1 MKKLT
6 VLCILAALG
15 FSSLHAQ
22 NTETPSHSAYDQQQ
36 NTMRN
41 QQSVDHDFRQQDR
54 QAFVNSVANT
64 NKLRSKLAEA
74 WQSLGMKPQAA
85 QAVANAYKPNLAGNV
100 HHADLHGKSGQEVA
114 AMLQSALAKKDY
126 MLANQTLIDYQR
138 EQMHLGSNSSP
149 TGRH

>member
-6 VLCILAALG
+6 AICTLLVLGSA
-15 FSSLHAQ
+15 SLHAQ
-22 NTETPSHSAYDQQQ
+22 NTEDPSHSAYDLQQ

-41 QQSVDHDFRQQDR
+41 QQGNDQAFRQQDR

-64 NKLRSKLAEA
+64 TKLRNKLAEA
-74 WQSLGMKPQAA
+74 WQSLGMAPQAA
-85 QAVANAYKPNLAGNV
+85 QAVANAYQPNLAANV
-100 HHADLHGKSGQEVA
+100 HHANLHGKSGQEVA

-138 EQMHLGSNSSP
+138 EQMHMGSDSSP